1 MERQERREQILNILA
16 AGIRKVLLNTVPK
29 PEELQEIRMR
39 LGQPLRVVRGK
50 EEIVLRS
57 GTEPYIV
64 TKEELRETMDYI
76 SHYSLYAYENELR
89 TGICYSGRRSS
100 GRRGRK
106 SNYGKRKGEK
116 YTIHII
122 IKYQGFA

>member
-64 TKEELRETMDYI
+64 TKEGQWTI
-76 SHYSLYAYENELR
+76 SA
-89 TGICYSGRRSS
+89 
-100 GRRGRK
+100 
-106 SNYGKRKGEK
+106 
-116 YTIHII
+116 II
-122 IKYQGFA
+122 LSMHMKMN

>member
-64 TKEELRETMDYI
+64 TKEELKKYLEKQII
-76 SHYSLYAYENELR
+76 SVQIAFKMKVVVDDNNCLIFVVN
-89 TGICYSGRRSS
+89 
-100 GRRGRK
+100 K
-106 SNYGKRKGEK
+106 EK
-116 YTIHII
+116 EE
-122 IKYQGFA
+122 KE